1 MTTVHSD
8 LGRYRIG
15 ETIGSGGM
23 AIVHLAED
31 CELHRPVA
39 VKLLADNLAVD
50 EGFRARFLREAQL
63 AARLSHPNIV
73 HVYDLGRDATGRP
86 YIVMEYVDGP
96 SLAEVL
102 DREGPPAL
110 ERVLAIGRDCCAG
123 LAYAHGAG
131 LVHRDLKPHNLLVD
145 SEGRVKIAD
154 FGIARSLDAADI
166 TLAGSV
172 LGTAGY
178 LAPEQARGEAV
189 TAAADMYSLG
199 VTLHQL
205 ATGRMPDPG
214 APVELVEPLRS
225 VVARCLD
232 GRPANRPSAAEVGEM
247 LDPAVA
253 QAVDEPTVPGT
264 FGSPER
270 TAVLRSD
277 AGTGAT
283 RRMQRSVYTSPRT
296 LVAPRP
302 RPAPLTRSARH
313 KILAAL
319 FAIVIAALVVIL
331 AASAGGGNSPST
343 KAPQHHHAGAVKPIP
358 RGSTPTDQAHAIAAW
373 LRNHAG

>member
-1 MTTVHSD
+1 LSTVHSD
-8 LGRYRIG
+8 LGRYRLG
-15 ETIGSGGM
+15 DPIGSGGM
-23 AIVHLAED
+23 AIVYLAED

-73 HVYDLGRDATGRP
+73 HVYDLGRDENGRP
-86 YIVMEYVDGP
+86 FIVMEYVDGR

-102 DREGPPAL
+102 DREGPLAL
-110 ERVLAIGRDCCAG
+110 ERVLEIGRECCTG
-123 LAYAHGAG
+123 LAYAHAAG

-145 SEGRVKIAD
+145 GDGRVKIAD
-154 FGIARSLDAADI
+154 FGIARSLDAADL
-166 TLAGSV
+166 TLTGSV

-178 LAPEQARGEAV
+178 LAPEQGRGEPV

-205 ATGRMPDPG
+205 ATGLMPDPG
-214 APVELVEPLRS
+214 APTDLTEPLRT

-232 GRPANRPSAAEVGEM
+232 EHPANRPTATEAGQM
-247 LDPAVA
+247 LAGDGK
-253 QAVDEPTVPGT
+253 VPGT
-264 FGSPER
+264 FPSPER
-270 TAVLRSD
+270 TAVLRSGAD
-277 AGTGAT
+277 TSVAT
-283 RRMQRSVYTSPRT
+283 RPLRRSTYTSPRT

-313 KILAAL
+313 KLLAAL
-319 FAIVIAALVVIL
+319 LAVVIAALVVIL
-331 AASAGGGNSPST
+331 AASASGGSST
-343 KAPQHHHAGAVKPIP
+343 QTKPAHHHRTAARPIP
-358 RGSTPTDQAHAIAAW
+358 RGATPADGAHAIAAW
-373 LRNHAG
+373 LRSHAG

>member
-1 MTTVHSD
+1 MSTVHSD
-8 LGRYRIG
+8 LGRYRLS
-15 ETIGSGGM
+15 EAIGSGGM

-31 CELHRPVA
+31 SELHRPVA
-39 VKLLADNLAVD
+39 VKLLADNLAID

-73 HVYDLGRDATGRP
+73 HVYDLGRDETGRP
-86 YIVMEYVDGP
+86 FIVMEYVGGR

-102 DREGPPAL
+102 DREGPLAL
-110 ERVLAIGRDCCAG
+110 ERVLEIGRDCCAG
-123 LAYAHGAG
+123 LAYAHAAG

-145 SEGRVKIAD
+145 RDGRVKIAD
-154 FGIARSLDAADI
+154 FGIARSLDAADL

-178 LAPEQARGEAV
+178 LAPEQGRGEPV

-205 ATGRMPDPG
+205 GTGQMPDPG
-214 APVELVEPLRS
+214 APIDLVEPLRT
-225 VVARCLD
+225 VVARCLAEQPAD
-232 GRPANRPSAAEVGEM
+232 RPTAVETGEM
-247 LDPAVA
+247 LRGDGN
-253 QAVDEPTVPGT
+253 VPGS
-264 FGSPER
+264 FPFPVR
-270 TAVLRSD
+270 TALLRSGV
-277 AGTGAT
+277 GTSAAT
-283 RRMQRSVYTSPRT
+283 RPLRRSVYAGPRT

-313 KILAAL
+313 KLLAAL
-319 FAIVIAALVVIL
+319 LAVVIAALVVIL
-331 AASAGGGNSPST
+331 AASAGGNRSS
-343 KAPQHHHAGAVKPIP
+343 APPKKPANHRQAAARPIP
-358 RGSTPTDQAHAIAAW
+358 HGATPADGAHAIAAW

>member
-1 MTTVHSD
+1 LSTVHSN
-8 LGRYRIG
+8 LGRYRLG
-15 ETIGSGGM
+15 DPIGSGGM
-23 AIVHLAED
+23 AIVYLAED

-73 HVYDLGRDATGRP
+73 HVYDLGRDENGRP
-86 YIVMEYVDGP
+86 FIVMEYVDGR

-102 DREGPPAL
+102 DRERPLAL
-110 ERVLAIGRDCCAG
+110 ERVLEVGRECCTG
-123 LAYAHGAG
+123 LAYAHAAG

-145 SEGRVKIAD
+145 GDGRVKIAD
-154 FGIARSLDAADI
+154 FGIARSLDAADL
-166 TLAGSV
+166 TLTGSV

-178 LAPEQARGEAV
+178 LAPEQGRGEPV

-205 ATGRMPDPG
+205 ATGLMSDPG
-214 APVELVEPLRS
+214 APIDLVEPLRT

-232 GRPANRPSAAEVGEM
+232 EHPSNRPTAAEAGEM
-247 LDPAVA
+247 LAGDGK
-253 QAVDEPTVPGT
+253 VPGT
-264 FGSPER
+264 FPSSER
-270 TAVLRSD
+270 TAVLRSGAD
-277 AGTGAT
+277 TSVAT
-283 RRMQRSVYTSPRT
+283 RPLRRSTYTSPRT

-313 KILAAL
+313 KLLAAL
-319 FAIVIAALVVIL
+319 LAVVIAALVVIL
-331 AASAGGGNSPST
+331 AASAGGGSSAQT
-343 KAPQHHHAGAVKPIP
+343 KPAHHHRAAARPVP
-358 RGSTPTDQAHAIAAW
+358 RGATPADSAHALAAW
-373 LRNHAG
+373 LRGHAG